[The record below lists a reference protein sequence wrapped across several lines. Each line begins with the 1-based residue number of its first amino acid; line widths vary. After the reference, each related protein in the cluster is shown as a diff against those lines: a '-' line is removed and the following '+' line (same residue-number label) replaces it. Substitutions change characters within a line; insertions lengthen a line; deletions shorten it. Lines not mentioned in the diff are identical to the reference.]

1 MLGFSKV
8 NLKFVQASL
17 QKLLFG
23 PKNRGRGDKNGK
35 ML

>member
-23 PKNRGRGDKNGK
+23 SNSRGTGDKNGK